1 MIPSRNLRRSL
12 FEIKQAQSLPVDFLY
27 GVQVMAV
34 LLSMVMICGSAVHF
48 FRLHALASTSLF
60 ILLAQV
66 LVVSW
71 AWLSL
76 EQQRYNA
83 RIQHLLIVTMVLGFS
98 GQAALGHAQHLAW
111 TIPLYLAWILVLPT
125 ATVAVIGLCIAL
137 LVTLINPE
145 HQLHPP
151 NLLLALAGAILTH
164 SMKVQV
170 LKLSATA
177 DTDVLTGA
185 LNRRQFEAYA
195 SRHLADY
202 QRSERPS
209 ALALIDID
217 DFKAIND
224 SLGHAVGDRVLSQL
238 TILIQQRIRQTDAV
252 FRIGGDEFV
261 VILVGINA
269 ESAQGVVEDIRKRLS
284 SMDDIHLASL
294 RFSAGICDVENNTTV
309 DAWLD
314 RADQALYRAKGDG
327 GNVAC
332 LAR

>member
-1 MIPSRNLRRSL
+1 MTKSNLLGRSL
-12 FEIKQAQSLPVDFLY
+12 FSVEKSEALPVDFLY
-27 GVQVMAV
+27 GLQLMLV
-34 LLSMVMICGSAVHF
+34 LLSIILISGSAVHF
-48 FRLHALASTSLF
+48 FRMHALGSVGLF

-66 LVVSW
+66 LVVSS

-83 RIQHLLIVTMVLGFS
+83 RIQHLLVITMILGFS
-98 GQAALGHAQHLAW
+98 GQAALGHSQHLAW

-125 ATVAVIGLCIAL
+125 FTVAFVGLTITFV
-137 LVTLINPE
+137 VTLINPS
-145 HQLHPP
+145 HQVEPA
-151 NLLLALAGAILTH
+151 NLLLALAGAVFIH
-164 SMKVQV
+164 SIKMQI

-185 LNRRQFEAYA
+185 LNRRQFDAYA
-195 SRHLADY
+195 SRHLADF
-202 QRSERPS
+202 QRNQRPS

-224 SLGHAVGDRVLSQL
+224 SLGHAVGDRVLSEFTL
-238 TILIQQRIRQTDAV
+238 LIQNRIRKTDAV

-261 VILVGINA
+261 VILVGISA
-269 ESAQGVVEDIRKRLS
+269 ETAQSVVEDIRKRLS
-284 SMDDIHLASL
+284 SMDDVHLASL
-294 RFSAGICDVENNTTV
+294 RFSAGLCDVENNITV
-309 DAWLD
+309 DMWLD
-314 RADQALYRAKGDG
+314 RADRALYQAKGDG